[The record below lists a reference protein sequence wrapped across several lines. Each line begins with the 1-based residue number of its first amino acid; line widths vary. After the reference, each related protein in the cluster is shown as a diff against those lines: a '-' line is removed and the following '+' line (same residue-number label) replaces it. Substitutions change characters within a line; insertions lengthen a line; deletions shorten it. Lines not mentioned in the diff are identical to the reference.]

1 MLASEQGNG
10 VLWHHSASTLN
21 AATPRD
27 AAASFRK
34 SERNVR
40 LALALSRRN
49 HSRRQKIRRW
59 QAWRNGVV
67 ATKLGAVERRRKIG
81 LAAGGAALLA
91 IGLWAAAGER
101 VQSGVVGDA
110 IALIGEARTGRVTL
124 DLPKAIANVRVR
136 EARLPGRPIVLIDA
150 GHGGRDPGAPGV
162 SGNTREKDLTLAMAR
177 ELADLLEQ
185 RGRVRV
191 ALTREKDEYLTL
203 EQRAGIA
210 RHLQAG
216 LFLSLHMD
224 SAPNP
229 LAKGA
234 TIYSL
239 SDVASSA
246 EAARFAEAENGAD
259 GALSSEA
266 DDSVRALLAD
276 VALREQMEAS
286 AGLAE
291 RLLRRAA
298 GRVELRPR
306 PHQFAAFH
314 VLRRAETPAVLVE
327 AGYISNAEDEAMLM
341 TREGRAPLVLAL
353 AQSIEADMALRAR

>member
-1 MLASEQGNG
+1 ML
-10 VLWHHSASTLN
+10 
-21 AATPRD
+21 
-27 AAASFRK
+27 
-34 SERNVR
+34 
-40 LALALSRRN
+40 
-49 HSRRQKIRRW
+49 
-59 QAWRNGVV
+59 V
-67 ATKLGAVERRRKIG
+67 AV
-81 LAAGGAALLA
+81 ALLSLA
-91 IGLWAAAGER
+91 VGR
-101 VQSGVVGDA
+101 SRTDVVSDA
-110 IALIGEARTGRVTL
+110 IALIGEARTGGLTL
-124 DLPKAIANVRVR
+124 ELAETMADLRVR
-136 EARLPGRPIVLIDA
+136 EARLPGRPIVLIDP

-162 SGNTREKDLTLAMAR
+162 SGAAHEKELTLAMAR

-191 ALTREKDEYLTL
+191 ALTREDDKYLTL
-203 EQRAGIA
+203 EQRAAIA
-210 RHLQAG
+210 RRLQAG
-216 LFLSLHMD
+216 LFLSIHMD

-246 EAARFAEAENGAD
+246 EAARFAQAENAAS
-259 GALSSEA
+259 GALSSEP

-327 AGYISNAEDEAMLM
+327 AGYISNGDDEAMLM

-353 AQSIEADMALRAR
+353 AQAVEADVATRGAR

>member
-1 MLASEQGNG
+1 MGGGILLVVGLLA
-10 VLWHHSASTLN
+10 W
-21 AATPRD
+21 AAG
-27 AAASFRK
+27 S
-34 SERNVR
+34 VR
-40 LALALSRRN
+40 T
-49 HSRRQKIRRW
+49 
-59 QAWRNGVV
+59 GVV
-67 ATKLGAVERRRKIG
+67 A
-81 LAAGGAALLA
+81 
-91 IGLWAAAGER
+91 
-101 VQSGVVGDA
+101 DA
-110 IALIGEARTGRVTL
+110 IALVGEARVGRVTL
-124 DLPKAIANVRVR
+124 ELPEAVANVRVR
-136 EARLPGRPIVLIDA
+136 DARLPGRPIVLIDA

-162 SGNTREKDLTLAMAR
+162 SGTTREKDLTLAMAR

-191 ALTREKDEYLTL
+191 ALTREDDRYLTL

-210 RHLQAG
+210 RRLQAA

-246 EAARFAEAENGAD
+246 EAARFAQAENAAG
-259 GALSSEA
+259 GALSS
-266 DDSVRALLAD
+266 DPDNSVRALLAD

-291 RLLRRAA
+291 LLLRRAA

-327 AGYISNAEDEAMLM
+327 AGYISNADDEAMLI
-341 TREGRAPLVLAL
+341 TKEGRAPMVLAL
-353 AQSIEADMALRAR
+353 AQAIEADLAMRQAR

>member
-1 MLASEQGNG
+1 MARAPRYRN
-10 VLWHHSASTLN
+10 LN
-21 AATPRD
+21 
-27 AAASFRK
+27 
-34 SERNVR
+34 N
-40 LALALSRRN
+40 
-49 HSRRQKIRRW
+49 
-59 QAWRNGVV
+59 
-67 ATKLGAVERRRKIG
+67 VERKQTIG
-81 LAAGGAALLA
+81 LAVGAAVLVAVALLVF
-91 IGLWAAAGER
+91 AAGQE
-101 VQSGVVGDA
+101 GTGIAGDA
-110 IALIGEARTGRVTL
+110 TALVGEARTGHVTL
-124 DLPKAIANVRVR
+124 EMPQAITETKIR
-136 EARLPGRPIVLIDA
+136 EARLPGRPIVLIDP

-162 SGNTREKDLTLAMAR
+162 SGTSQEKQLTLAMAM
-177 ELADLLEQ
+177 ELAEMLEQ

-191 ALTREKDEYLTL
+191 ALTREDDRYLTL

-229 LAKGA
+229 LARGA

-246 EAARFAEAENGAD
+246 EAARFAEAENGSD
-259 GALSSEA
+259 GALSTEA

-291 RLLRRAA
+291 RLLRRAS

-314 VLRRAETPAVLVE
+314 VLRRAETPAVLIE
-327 AGYISNAEDEAMLM
+327 AGYISNAEDEASLM

-353 AQSIEADMALRAR
+353 AQAVEADLASRSQR

>member
-1 MLASEQGNG
+1 M
-10 VLWHHSASTLN
+10 
-21 AATPRD
+21 D
-27 AAASFRK
+27 
-34 SERNVR
+34 
-40 LALALSRRN
+40 RRG
-49 HSRRQKIRRW
+49 R
-59 QAWRNGVV
+59 
-67 ATKLGAVERRRKIG
+67 IG
-81 LAAGGAALLA
+81 LAAGAAGLVSVALLA
-91 IGLWAAAGER
+91 LAVAHGRG
-101 VQSGVVGDA
+101 GVVSDA
-110 IALIGEARTGRVTL
+110 IALIGEARTGGLTL
-124 DLPKAIANVRVR
+124 VLPDAVADVRVR
-136 EARLPGRPIVLIDA
+136 EARLPGRPIVLIDP

-162 SGNTREKDLTLAMAR
+162 SGTIREKDLTLAMAK

-191 ALTREKDEYLTL
+191 ALTREDDKYLTL
-203 EQRAGIA
+203 DQRASIA
-210 RHLQAG
+210 RRLQVG

-234 TIYSL
+234 TVYSL

-246 EAARFAEAENGAD
+246 EAARFARAENRSEE
-259 GALSSEA
+259 ALSSEP

-276 VALREQMEAS
+276 VALREQMEIS
-286 AGLAE
+286 ADLAE

-327 AGYISNAEDEAMLM
+327 AGYISNADDEAMLM
-341 TREGRAPLVLAL
+341 TKEGRAPLVLAL
-353 AQSIEADMALRAR
+353 AQAVEADLATRSAR

>member
-1 MLASEQGNG
+1 
-10 VLWHHSASTLN
+10 V
-21 AATPRD
+21 D
-27 AAASFRK
+27 
-34 SERNVR
+34 
-40 LALALSRRN
+40 RR
-49 HSRRQKIRRW
+49 
-59 QAWRNGVV
+59 G
-67 ATKLGAVERRRKIG
+67 KIG
-81 LAAGGAALLA
+81 LAVAAAALAVVALLA
-91 IGLWAAAGER
+91 IAVGRGR
-101 VQSGVVGDA
+101 TGVVSGA
-110 IALIGEARTGRVTL
+110 ITLIGEARTGGLTL
-124 DLPKAIANVRVR
+124 TLPDPVADVRVR
-136 EARLPGRPIVLIDA
+136 EARTPGRPIVLIDP
-150 GHGGRDPGAPGV
+150 GHGGRDPGAGGV
-162 SGNTREKDLTLAMAR
+162 SGSIREKDLTLAMSR

-191 ALTREKDEYLTL
+191 AMTREDDKYLTL

-210 RHLQAG
+210 RRLQAG
-216 LFLSLHMD
+216 LFLSIHMD

-229 LAKGA
+229 LARGA

-246 EAARFAEAENGAD
+246 EAARFAQVENDSGE
-259 GALSSEA
+259 ALSSEP

-314 VLRRAETPAVLVE
+314 VLRRAETPAVLIE
-327 AGYISNAEDEAMLM
+327 AGYISNADDEAMLM

-353 AQSIEADMALRAR
+353 AQAVEADIAIRSAR